1 MQKIH
6 WEGID
11 SVGQHHKGISNS
23 QTLDELKSTLMQ
35 SNIALLTWKESS
47 QSLLSKLKDL
57 ATISTKLKPNS
68 LILFFENISTLIGS
82 GISLQKTLSIFEK
95 QTDDQLL
102 KSIVHKV
109 SADMEKGD
117 SLSHAMSKMPT
128 FFSEPIVKTVA
139 VGERSGKL
147 EVVFNEITLL
157 LKEQVSLKNELK
169 QALTMPMITFFMAM
183 TIFSGIFL
191 MIIPQFE
198 ELFVSMD
205 KPIPEI
211 TKWII
216 GASSF
221 MRTNL
226 GTIFIFLTSFITL
239 CILLPQRYEP
249 IKKILSNSALKVPL
263 ISEIVISF
271 NVVQFLQSFNMLLT
285 SGIPAKQAIDGAC
298 GSIRNETIR
307 SKMLDVPKL
316 VEVGSS
322 IEGALITAA
331 EKYFP
336 HETIAIISI
345 GEQSGNLAKMLDKA
359 KILTK
364 VRLKNQLQFLI
375 TLATPTLVVIIGLM
389 IAVFMLAVY
398 LPIFSLASVL

>member
-109 SADMEKGD
+109 SADIEKGD

-191 MIIPQFE
+191 MISPQFE

-221 MRTNL
+221 MRTNM
-226 GTIFIFLTSFITL
+226 GAIFIFLTS
-239 CILLPQRYEP
+239 
-249 IKKILSNSALKVPL
+249 
-263 ISEIVISF
+263 
-271 NVVQFLQSFNMLLT
+271 
-285 SGIPAKQAIDGAC
+285 
-298 GSIRNETIR
+298 
-307 SKMLDVPKL
+307 
-316 VEVGSS
+316 
-322 IEGALITAA
+322 
-331 EKYFP
+331 
-336 HETIAIISI
+336 
-345 GEQSGNLAKMLDKA
+345 
-359 KILTK
+359 
-364 VRLKNQLQFLI
+364 
-375 TLATPTLVVIIGLM
+375 
-389 IAVFMLAVY
+389 
-398 LPIFSLASVL
+398 